1 MNDPHISILL
11 PVYNEAENIR
21 AVVEEILNTSLKS
34 SFEIIAVDDGST
46 DGTVE
51 ELERLAAEFSNLRVV
66 IFRANRG
73 QTAAFDAGFR
83 EARGEIIVTMDSDGQ
98 NDPADIPKMIGMLD
112 DGYDCV
118 AGWRKDRKDG
128 FFLRTFPSKIA
139 NGFIRLVT
147 RTKVHDLGCS
157 LRVYR
162 AAIARELRLYGEMHR
177 FIAVLCEDI
186 GANVGE
192 CVVNHRA
199 RSAGES
205 KYNLNRTF
213 KVLLDLLTVWFMTR
227 FQTKPIYVFGGGGL
241 FFMFCSFGLS
251 AFVLFQRFFGES
263 LFNHE
268 GPMYVHKNPLFIIA
282 VVLFLTGVTLI
293 SMGLL
298 AEILI
303 RVYYEIQGL
312 RPYSTVRKINFDK
325 EEGEQK

>member
-1 MNDPHISILL
+1 MNDPYLSILL
-11 PVYNEAENIR
+11 PVYNEVENIR
-21 AVVEEILNTSLKS
+21 AVVEEILATELGS
-34 SFEIIAVDDGST
+34 SFEIIAVDDAST

-51 ELERLAAEFSNLRVV
+51 ELEKLAAEYPNLRVV
-66 IFRANRG
+66 LFRANRG

-98 NDPADIPKMIGMLD
+98 NDPADIPKMVAMLD
-112 DGYDCV
+112 EGYDCI

-128 FFLRTFPSKIA
+128 YFLRTFPSKIA

-162 AAIARELRLYGEMHR
+162 VAIAKELRLYGEMHR

-186 GANVGE
+186 GAKVGE
-192 CVVNHRA
+192 CIVNHRPRA
-199 RSAGES
+199 AGTS

-227 FQTKPIYVFGGGGL
+227 FRTKPIYIFGGTGL
-241 FFMFCSFGLS
+241 LS
-251 AFVLFQRFFGES
+251 MLSSMGVAAFVLLQRFFGES
-263 LFNHE
+263 HFGHE
-268 GPMYVHKNPLFIIA
+268 GPMYVHKNPLFTVA
-282 VVLFLTGVTLI
+282 VILFLTGVILI

-303 RVYYEIQGL
+303 RVYYEIQGV
-312 RPYSTVRKINFDK
+312 RPYSTVRKINFDEK
-325 EEGEQK
+325 EDKK